1 MDRVEG
7 YTVVYRW
14 DEDVILNFLDE
25 LADAG
30 EPIPADVLHGERI
43 AGTSAR
49 WSEGSCGGLRQASD
63 EAAHLH

>member
-30 EPIPADVLHGERI
+30 EPI
-43 AGTSAR
+43 
-49 WSEGSCGGLRQASD
+49 GSCGGLRQASD